1 MSVPPI
7 WVSDVHYIYPGGA
20 QALKGVTL
28 TLEPGSRVAI
38 LGHNGAGKTTLAR
51 HFTGLL
57 TPTQGE
63 VRVGDCDTRRSAVE
77 ELSRQVGYVF
87 QNPDDQ
93 LFAKTIRE
101 EVAFG
106 PKNLGYGSSEV
117 KVLVEST
124 LELCGL
130 NALADRHPYDIP
142 WTKRRWAAIASV
154 VAMDTPILVLD
165 EPTAGQDA
173 HGLERLRHLIL
184 QQSARGKTIIA
195 ISHHLTFCA
204 ENFTRALVLKAGE
217 VLFDGD
223 FLAAFCQDKLFTE
236 AGLLLPQ
243 VTQVGLKLGLNQP
256 VLTIPE
262 FLAAYR
268 QYLSDRSVIP
278 EE

>member
-1 MSVPPI
+1 MSVPSI
-7 WVSDVHYIYPGGA
+7 WVNGVSYRYPGGA
-20 QALKGVTL
+20 RALKDITL
-28 TLEPGSRVAI
+28 TIEPGSRVAI
-38 LGHNGAGKTTLAR
+38 LGHNGAGKTTLVR
-51 HFTGLL
+51 HFNGLL

-63 VRVGDCDTRRSAVE
+63 VWVGDFNTRRSAVE
-77 ELSRQVGYVF
+77 ELSGRVGYVF

-93 LFAKTIRE
+93 LFAKTIQE

-106 PKNLGYGSSEV
+106 PRNLGYDSSQV
-117 KVLVEST
+117 KVLVQSA

-130 NALADRHPYDIP
+130 GALADRHPYDIP

-154 VAMDTPILVLD
+154 VAMDTPVLVLD

-173 HGLERLRHLIL
+173 RGLERLRHLIL
-184 QQSARGKTIIA
+184 QQSAQGKTIIA

-204 ENFTRALVLKAGE
+204 ENFIRALVLRAGE

-223 FLAAFCQDKLFTE
+223 FLTAFCQDNLFNE
-236 AGLLLPQ
+236 ADLQLPQ
-243 VTQVGLKLGLNQP
+243 VTQVGLKLGFKQP

-268 QYLSDRSVIP
+268 QYLSDRTVIS